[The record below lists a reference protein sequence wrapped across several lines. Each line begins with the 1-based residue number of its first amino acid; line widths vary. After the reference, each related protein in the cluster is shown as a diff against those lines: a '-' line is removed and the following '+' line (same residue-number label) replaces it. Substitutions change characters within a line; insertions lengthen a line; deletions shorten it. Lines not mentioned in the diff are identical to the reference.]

1 MPVDLLSKIREEI
14 DERLHKLR
22 PLIAEYEGLLVAAD
36 ALVATGEGE
45 DGAGENGAVTEPTLT
60 PTKRLSRP
68 ARVARARRGSAAGA
82 IKRAAGT
89 NADTML
95 DGRGDG
101 KEVKPAATRATRKTA
116 GSVGRGAGATA
127 KEKPA
132 SSTRGV
138 ARETILAALEHGSHT
153 VGELA
158 VVTAMS
164 GPSING
170 HLRRLVVEGAVVKTE
185 REGKTA
191 WSLPDIA
198 A

>member
-1 MPVDLLSKIREEI
+1 MASDLLSKIHEEI
-14 DERLHKLR
+14 DERLRELR
-22 PLIAEYEGLLVAAD
+22 PLLVEYEELLVAAD
-36 ALVATGEGE
+36 ALVAE
-45 DGAGENGAVTEPTLT
+45 DRDDSLVEPAKVT
-60 PTKRLSRP
+60 PTKRARRS
-68 ARVARARRGSAAGA
+68 ARVGSPRRASAAGA
-82 IKRAAGT
+82 IKRAATGKL
-89 NADTML
+89 DTAV
-95 DGRGDG
+95 DGGKDG
-101 KEVKPAATRATRKTA
+101 EAVKRVARTA
-116 GSVGRGAGATA
+116 GRGADTPAGAGS

-132 SSTRGV
+132 RAERGV

-170 HLRRLVVEGAVVKTE
+170 HLRRLVGEGVVAKTE

-191 WSLPDIA
+191 WSLSDVA